1 MDDHKSKR
9 KSSLSRSISQKTP
22 FSQKHS
28 SSSSGLSRSSSQ
40 KIPSTKSGNSSSQRY
55 SEFTR
60 MAKEQKS
67 KFYIV
72 KRCITMLVSWK
83 KHDDSWETRSCE
95 RGRSFSRNVVILVS
109 INMSYRIAPAL
120 LFLFEIPSVARL
132 RSLASVS
139 IAWEMDQIS
148 LGSL

>member
-1 MDDHKSKR
+1 MDYYMDDHKSKR

-22 FSQKHS
+22 SSQKHG
-28 SSSSGLSRSSSQ
+28 SSGLSRSSSQ

-83 KHDDSWETRSCE
+83 KHDDC
-95 RGRSFSRNVVILVS
+95 
-109 INMSYRIAPAL
+109 
-120 LFLFEIPSVARL
+120 
-132 RSLASVS
+132 
-139 IAWEMDQIS
+139 
-148 LGSL
+148 